1 MATVKRKTK
10 KSTGGSAKSGHMR
23 SFRRYPN
30 EEPFFVIR
38 INHQTFYWLII
49 GALVLALGIW
59 AVFLSARV
67 QVIYDQLHLALAAS
81 I

>member
-1 MATVKRKTK
+1 MATAKRKTK
-10 KSTGGSAKSGHMR
+10 TTSKLAKTEAMR

-49 GALVLALGIW
+49 CALVLALGIW
-59 AVFLSARV
+59 AVLLSTKV

-81 I
+81 M

>member
-1 MATVKRKTK
+1 MATKKQTSK
-10 KSTGGSAKSGHMR
+10 KSAGKTVKPDQMR

-38 INHQTFYWLII
+38 ISRQTFYWLII
-49 GALVLALGIW
+49 SALILALGIW
-59 AVFLSARV
+59 ALLLNMKV
-67 QVIYDQLHLALAAS
+67 QTIYDQLHLSLAAM

>member
-1 MATVKRKTK
+1 MAIAKQKSK
-10 KSTGGSAKSGHMR
+10 KSVSRPVKSDQMR

-38 INHQTFYWLII
+38 ISQQTFYWLII
-49 GALVLALGIW
+49 SALILALGIW
-59 AVFLSARV
+59 TVLLSTKV
-67 QVIYDQLHLALAAS
+67 QTIYDQLHLALAAM

>member
-1 MATVKRKTK
+1 MATAKRKTK
-10 KSTGGSAKSGHMR
+10 TTSKLAKAEVMR

-30 EEPFFVIR
+30 EEPFFIIR

-49 GALVLALGIW
+49 CALVLALGIW
-59 AVFLSARV
+59 AVLLSTKV

-81 I
+81 V

>member
-1 MATVKRKTK
+1 MATAKRRVK
-10 KSTGGSAKSGHMR
+10 KSASSSAKSEHMR

-49 GALVLALGIW
+49 GALILALGLWTI
-59 AVFLSARV
+59 FLSARV
-67 QVIYDQLHLALAAS
+67 QTIYDQLHLALAVS

>member
-1 MATVKRKTK
+1 
-10 KSTGGSAKSGHMR
+10 MR

-49 GALVLALGIW
+49 GALILALGLWTI
-59 AVFLSARV
+59 FLSARV
-67 QVIYDQLHLALAAS
+67 QTIYDQLHLALAVS

>member
-1 MATVKRKTK
+1 MATTKRKSK
-10 KSTGGSAKSGHMR
+10 KSVNRSAKPDQMR

-49 GALVLALGIW
+49 GALILALGIW
-59 AVFLSARV
+59 SVLLSAKV

-81 I
+81 A